1 MDVQYIVKVL
11 VLIDMIY
18 LHRFIYAIIAVPLL
32 LISWII
38 MLVTFIITTPFYAII
53 YYVKYGSLVSD
64 KQVEKWCE
72 FPTYPI
78 FKFLELIK
86 PNN

>member
-1 MDVQYIVKVL
+1 
-11 VLIDMIY
+11 MIY
-18 LHRFIYAIIAVPLL
+18 LHRFIYLIVFIPLVILAAIIY
-32 LISWII
+32 LI
-38 MLVTFIITTPFYAII
+38 TFVVTTPFYAII

-64 KQVEKWCE
+64 KQVEKLCE

-86 PNN
+86 PNDR